1 MRAAGRGR
9 LARTAQ
15 GGLPI
20 VGLLSRLARTA
31 QGGLPIVGLLS
42 RLAAPGGGV
51 GWDELAYPEFA
62 RALVDAD
69 ASGEAGSSPSSSSAR
84 TSNSK
89 AGAYA
94 DAVLKWQ
101 ERHGKMNGQARY
113 VNLYLW
119 MAFSGGGGLV
129 PARLVA
135 LSARRLAVTCVVFFF
150 RFFLNVFGFFSVSL
164 SLFCSLS
171 QRWLVC
177 PSLLPAPHSF
187 SAPALSLFFAHEKK
201 KTHPFFL
208 LPLLHQK
215 RSKQK
220 ILGKKK
226 KKKKKKKNRQDIEIE
241 VERFDQARAAALR
254 DLRGFGPR
262 PRASPADQVALA
274 VDALARLSCGLPDGA
289 PLEEEDARLL
299 EAIVPPA
306 LAVARRYS
314 SVAEGKTS
322 PSSSS
327 PSSSSSEKDEDPV
340 ELVRAAVA
348 SRADRAKAYE

>member
-1 MRAAGRGR
+1 M
-9 LARTAQ
+9 
-15 GGLPI
+15 
-20 VGLLSRLARTA
+20 
-31 QGGLPIVGLLS
+31 
-42 RLAAPGGGV
+42 
-51 GWDELAYPEFA
+51 
-62 RALVDAD
+62 
-69 ASGEAGSSPSSSSAR
+69 
-84 TSNSK
+84 
-89 AGAYA
+89 
-94 DAVLKWQ
+94 
-101 ERHGKMNGQARY
+101 
-113 VNLYLW
+113 
-119 MAFSGGGGLV
+119 FSG
-129 PARLVA
+129 
-135 LSARRLAVTCVVFFF
+135 
-150 RFFLNVFGFFSVSL
+150 FFLSL
-164 SLFCSLS
+164 SLSFALS
-171 QRWLVC
+171 VRGGWSVPLCC
-177 PSLLPAPHSF
+177 PPLTLSPLP
-187 SAPALSLFFAHEKK
+187 LSLFFLHTRKK
-201 KTHPFFL
+201 KLILFSFFL
-208 LPLLHQK
+208 FNKTNQK
-215 RSKQK
+215 NKKKPQ
-220 ILGKKK
+220 KK

>member
-1 MRAAGRGR
+1 M
-9 LARTAQ
+9 
-15 GGLPI
+15 
-20 VGLLSRLARTA
+20 
-31 QGGLPIVGLLS
+31 
-42 RLAAPGGGV
+42 
-51 GWDELAYPEFA
+51 
-62 RALVDAD
+62 
-69 ASGEAGSSPSSSSAR
+69 
-84 TSNSK
+84 
-89 AGAYA
+89 
-94 DAVLKWQ
+94 
-101 ERHGKMNGQARY
+101 
-113 VNLYLW
+113 
-119 MAFSGGGGLV
+119 FSG
-129 PARLVA
+129 
-135 LSARRLAVTCVVFFF
+135 
-150 RFFLNVFGFFSVSL
+150 FFLSL
-164 SLFCSLS
+164 SLSFALS
-171 QRWLVC
+171 VRGGWSVPLCC
-177 PSLLPAPHSF
+177 PPLTLSPLP
-187 SAPALSLFFAHEKK
+187 LSLFFLHTRKK
-201 KTHPFFL
+201 KLILFSFFL
-208 LPLLHQK
+208 FYIKNDQNKKYTP
-215 RSKQK
+215 
-220 ILGKKK
+220 KKK

>member
-1 MRAAGRGR
+1 M
-9 LARTAQ
+9 
-15 GGLPI
+15 
-20 VGLLSRLARTA
+20 
-31 QGGLPIVGLLS
+31 
-42 RLAAPGGGV
+42 
-51 GWDELAYPEFA
+51 
-62 RALVDAD
+62 
-69 ASGEAGSSPSSSSAR
+69 
-84 TSNSK
+84 
-89 AGAYA
+89 
-94 DAVLKWQ
+94 
-101 ERHGKMNGQARY
+101 
-113 VNLYLW
+113 
-119 MAFSGGGGLV
+119 FSG
-129 PARLVA
+129 
-135 LSARRLAVTCVVFFF
+135 
-150 RFFLNVFGFFSVSL
+150 FFLSL
-164 SLFCSLS
+164 SLSFALS
-171 QRWLVC
+171 VRGGWSVPLCC
-177 PSLLPAPHSF
+177 PPLTLSPLP
-187 SAPALSLFFAHEKK
+187 LSLFFLHTRKK
-201 KTHPFFL
+201 KLILFSFFL
-208 LPLLHQK
+208 FYIKNDQNK
-215 RSKQK
+215 KYSEK
-220 ILGKKK
+220 KKK

>member
-1 MRAAGRGR
+1 M
-9 LARTAQ
+9 
-15 GGLPI
+15 
-20 VGLLSRLARTA
+20 
-31 QGGLPIVGLLS
+31 
-42 RLAAPGGGV
+42 
-51 GWDELAYPEFA
+51 
-62 RALVDAD
+62 
-69 ASGEAGSSPSSSSAR
+69 
-84 TSNSK
+84 
-89 AGAYA
+89 
-94 DAVLKWQ
+94 
-101 ERHGKMNGQARY
+101 
-113 VNLYLW
+113 
-119 MAFSGGGGLV
+119 FSG
-129 PARLVA
+129 
-135 LSARRLAVTCVVFFF
+135 
-150 RFFLNVFGFFSVSL
+150 FFLSL
-164 SLFCSLS
+164 SLSFALS
-171 QRWLVC
+171 VRGGWSVPLCC
-177 PSLLPAPHSF
+177 PPLTLSPLP
-187 SAPALSLFFAHEKK
+187 LSLFFLHTRKK
-201 KTHPFFL
+201 KLILFSFFL
-208 LPLLHQK
+208 FYIKNDQNKKYSKKKNQK
-215 RSKQK
+215 NKKNS
-220 ILGKKK
+220 KKK